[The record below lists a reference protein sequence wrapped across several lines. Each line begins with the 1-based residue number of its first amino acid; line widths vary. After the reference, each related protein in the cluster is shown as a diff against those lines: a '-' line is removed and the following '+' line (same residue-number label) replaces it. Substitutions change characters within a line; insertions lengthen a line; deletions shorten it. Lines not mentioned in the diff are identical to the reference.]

1 MDFELT
7 PFQQT
12 LIDAAQR
19 FANEQLAPKYRER
32 EITGVI
38 DRALIRDMGQLG
50 FIAPEMPEA
59 LGGSGVDVLT
69 SGLITEALAKGDFN
83 TVYCQILASL
93 IANCIVNCAA
103 PEVIEEIIPKMC
115 SGEAVCCIALTEPRG
130 GSDAANL
137 VVKAARDGDHYV
149 LSGEKSS
156 ISMAD
161 QADYSLLF
169 ARTGEVADKAHGI
182 TAFIVDLNAPG
193 VSRSRFDDIGEK
205 AVGRGSIFLD
215 GVRVH
220 ERFRVGDEGKGFV
233 QVMQGFDF
241 SRALIGL
248 QCLAI
253 ARICLDETWQY
264 IQDRQ
269 SFGKPLAVNQGIT
282 FPLAEAETFMEG
294 ARLVCLKALWLK
306 SGNLPHTKEAAMAKW
321 WAPKL
326 AFDIVHQCL
335 LLHGHG
341 GYSTDLPFEQRLR
354 DVLGLQIGDGTAHIM
369 KMIIARDYIGKV
381 A

>member
-1 MDFELT
+1 MNFELT
-7 PFQQT
+7 PFQQA
-12 LIDAAQR
+12 LVDSAQR
-19 FANEQLAPKYRER
+19 FARDRLAPHYRAR
-32 EITGVI
+32 EQTGVI
-38 DRALIRDMGQLG
+38 ERDLIRAMGGLG
-50 FIAPEMPEA
+50 FIAPEMPVD
-59 LGGSGVDVLT
+59 LGGSGVDVIT
-69 SGLITEALAKGDFN
+69 SGLITEALAMGDFN
-83 TVYCQILASL
+83 IVYCQILASL
-93 IANCIVNCAA
+93 IGNCIVSYAN
-103 PEVIEEIIPKMC
+103 PEVCAELIPGMC
-115 SGEAVCCIALTEPRG
+115 SGETVCCIALTEPRG

-137 VVKAARDGDHYV
+137 VVKAERVGDHYV

-161 QADYSLLF
+161 QADFSLVF
-169 ARTGEVADKAHGI
+169 ARTGAAADKAHGVS
-182 TAFIVDLNAPG
+182 AFIVDLRAPG
-193 VSRSRFDDIGEK
+193 VSRSRFDDVGEK

-220 ERFRVGDEGKGFV
+220 ERYRVGAEGKGFV

-253 ARICLDETWQY
+253 ARICLDETWLY
-264 IQDRQ
+264 IQQRQ
-269 SFGKPLAVNQGIT
+269 AFGQPLAVNQGVT
-282 FPLAEAETFMEG
+282 FPLAEAETYLEG

-306 SGNLPHTKEAAMAKW
+306 SANLPHTREAAMAKW

-326 AFDIVHQCL
+326 AFEIAHQCL

-369 KMIIARDYIGKV
+369 KMIIARGYLSKR
-381 A
+381 

>member
-1 MDFELT
+1 MDFGLS
-7 PFQQT
+7 PVQQA
-12 LIDAAQR
+12 LLDGARR
-19 FANEQLAPKYRER
+19 FAAAELKPGYRAREQA
-32 EITGVI
+32 GCI
-38 DRALIRDMGQLG
+38 DRKLIRAMGELG
-50 FIAPEMPEA
+50 FIAPEMPVE
-59 LGGSGVDVLT
+59 LGGSGIDVLT
-69 SGLITEALAKGDFN
+69 SGLVTEALAAGDFN
-83 TVYCQILASL
+83 IVYCQILASL
-93 IANCIVNCAA
+93 IGNCILHYADAA
-103 PEVIEEIIPKMC
+103 VSAELIPRLC
-115 SGEAVCCIALTEPRG
+115 SGDAVACIALTEPRG

-137 VVKAARDGDHYV
+137 VVKAERVGDEYV

-161 QADYSLLF
+161 QADYSLVF
-169 ARTGEVADKAHGI
+169 ARTGSAADRAQGVS
-182 TAFIVDLNAPG
+182 AFIVDLRAPG
-193 VSRSRFDDIGEK
+193 VSCSRFDDLGEK
-205 AVGRGSIFLD
+205 AIGRGSIFLD

-220 ERFRVGDEGKGFV
+220 ERYRVGAEGKGFV

-253 ARICLDETWQY
+253 ARICLDDSWKY
-264 IQDRQ
+264 IQQRRA
-269 SFGKPLAVNQGIT
+269 FGQPLAVNQGIT
-282 FPLAEAETFMEG
+282 FPLAEAETHLEG

-306 SGNLPHTKEAAMAKW
+306 SANLPHTREAAMAKW

-326 AFDIVHQCL
+326 AFDIAHQCL

-369 KMIIARDYIGKV
+369 KMIIARSYLGQR
-381 A
+381 

>member
-32 EITGVI
+32 EVTGVI

-83 TVYCQILASL
+83 IVYCQILASL
-93 IANCIVNCAA
+93 TGNCIVNCAA
-103 PEVIEEIIPKMC
+103 PEVIEELIPRMC
-115 SGEAVCCIALTEPRG
+115 SGEAVCSIALTEPRG

-137 VVKAARDGDHYV
+137 VVKAVRDGDHYV

-220 ERFRVGDEGKGFV
+220 EHFRVGDEGKGFV

-264 IQDRQ
+264 IQERQ

-306 SGNLPHTKEAAMAKW
+306 SSNLPHTKEAAMAKW

-326 AFDIVHQCL
+326 AFDVVHQCL

-369 KMIIARDYIGKV
+369 KMIIARDYIGKI